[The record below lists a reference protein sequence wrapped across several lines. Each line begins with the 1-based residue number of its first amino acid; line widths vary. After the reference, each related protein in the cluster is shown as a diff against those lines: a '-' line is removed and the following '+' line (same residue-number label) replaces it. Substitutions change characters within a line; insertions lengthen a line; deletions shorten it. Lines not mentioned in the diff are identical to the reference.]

1 MLDYYVDV
9 SKKLLYRNDDKGKPP
24 IISIELT
31 YVTMYIPKNTKKL
44 MYEMKYVTKQGFIA
58 RTQFR
63 KQSASVNIW
72 SFPLEGQAKFIKH
85 R

>member
-1 MLDYYVDV
+1 M
-9 SKKLLYRNDDKGKPP
+9 
-24 IISIELT
+24 ISIQLT
-31 YVTMYIPKNTKKL
+31 YVTMYIPKKQKKL
-44 MYEMKYVTKQGFIA
+44 IYEMKYVTKQGFIA

>member
-1 MLDYYVDV
+1 MSMYLRNYYIVTTT
-9 SKKLLYRNDDKGKPP
+9 KGRPP

-44 MYEMKYVTKQGFIA
+44 MYEMKYVTKQGFTA

-72 SFPLEGQAKFIKH
+72 SFPLEGQAKFYKA
-85 R
+85 